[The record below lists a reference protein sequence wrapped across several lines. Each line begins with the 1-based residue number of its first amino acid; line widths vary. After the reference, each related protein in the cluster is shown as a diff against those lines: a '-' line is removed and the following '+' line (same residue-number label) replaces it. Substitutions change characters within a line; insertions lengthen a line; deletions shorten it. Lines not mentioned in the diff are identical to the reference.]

1 MKKIDSYYYI
11 MPKINSGSIKDLN
24 VKNQNLKKNRGKK
37 QNIYDLGVGREFLD
51 KIQKYKRERKR
62 LINLST

>member
-24 VKNQNLKKNRGKK
+24 VKNQNFKKNRGKK